1 MLYLDYEKLKNM
13 CFESQKRYMTV
24 LDEQEK
30 LFAKTQPIGIRFD
43 KESVSSSGK
52 GYSFDDYLIEKEQKQ
67 IDAKIKEIKLIIEE
81 RVHLLKLKETELRAS
96 KQAYDRIYVLKYL
109 DGLRVYKIAPIM
121 HYSESQVYRK
131 LATIEKSIRMM
142 RENANKSNV

>member
-13 CFESQKRYMTV
+13 YIETQKRYMSV

-30 LFAKTQPIGIRFD
+30 LFSKTQPIGIRFD
-43 KESVSSSGK
+43 KESVTGSGK
-52 GYSFDDYLIEKEQKQ
+52 GYTFDDYLIEKEQKQ
-67 IDAKIKEIKLIIEE
+67 IDAKIKEIKQMVEE

-109 DGLRVYKIAPIM
+109 DGLRVYKIAPMM
-121 HYSESQVYRK
+121 HYSESQVYRI
-131 LATIEKSIRMM
+131 LASIEKNIGMM
-142 RENANKSNV
+142 R